1 MQTEEVRSGAEG
13 ERTTTRVLFSARADS
28 TKTVRGREMIR
39 IFISVGIPIKVII
52 DYSSYYL
59 LLLLLVRL
67 TGAAAGGGSESHRR
81 LAIQRKALHT
91 PYTVR
96 HHQN

>member
-39 IFISVGIPIKVII
+39 IFISLGIPIKVII

-67 TGAAAGGGSESHRR
+67 LRLLRLKRR
-81 LAIQRKALHT
+81 
-91 PYTVR
+91 
-96 HHQN
+96 